1 MNKNINNFDEISKY
15 AKENDKF
22 ATKESMFSAAIN
34 HNIKTKP
41 TNPVIYN
48 NNITN
53 NKFIKIMINNVEMVY
68 GLNGIAHDV
77 LYYIGSIISGRGI
90 DDESRFIIN
99 INADFHRKASIKL
112 KTSTASTRRGVKEL
126 IEKGLLLK
134 EDNDAKNDYLFNF
147 MVMYKGTDEDYA
159 KDCDKYN
166 IKIRYEM
173 AINH

>member
-22 ATKESMFSAAIN
+22 ATKESMFRTAIN

-48 NNITN
+48 NITN
-53 NKFIKIMINNVEMVY
+53 NKFIKVMINNVEMVY

-90 DDESRFIIN
+90 DDENRFIIN

-147 MVMYKGTDEDYA
+147 MMMYKGTDEDYA

-166 IKIRYEM
+166 IKLRYEM